1 MLQQSSL
8 QELSGLQSFQSP
20 YQQSG
25 EAVREMKDS
34 YAKDPPVAA
43 KKPPECTAPTP
54 PAVVQPRYR
63 ALSFIGQ
70 HRLGLLDRAG
80 GALVVASGE
89 TNWSGNRGH
98 AHGAISSE
106 TMRDV
111 ASSKRRSN
119 GPAQLG
125 DQEEFDYDPT

>member
-1 MLQQSSL
+1 M
-8 QELSGLQSFQSP
+8 
-20 YQQSG
+20 
-25 EAVREMKDS
+25 R
-34 YAKDPPVAA
+34 
-43 KKPPECTAPTP
+43 
-54 PAVVQPRYR
+54 
-63 ALSFIGQ
+63 Q

-80 GALVVASGE
+80 GALQVASGE

-111 ASSKRRSN
+111 VSSYRRGN

-125 DQEEFDYDPT
+125 ELQRLRNDYDPT